1 MKVKQLTWRDILEV
15 DVPLEDNIIVE
26 NKAAPEEWDKYLDL
40 FESSTIF
47 GLDLETHGEEEYS
60 ALYFRFG
67 LIRLISVSIKVEVR
81 EKEFKYYALI
91 YDLGGNLDD
100 IEKKREEFLSS
111 RFYRLLKIKC
121 EDINVPVVGQNLKF
135 DGGFLLYHFD
145 IQLLN
150 CRDLML
156 CSQVLWAGI
165 EVISTKEKTISGSSR
180 VKARSDR
187 CLLGHSLKAITERV
201 NILFST
207 TFTVDKT
214 EQKEDWGWRIS
225 NSKYNYSGKDSVLPL
240 QLYPY
245 IQDLVV
251 RDNLYYSVMAEC
263 LALSAFIQMEVYGFP
278 IDNNL
283 LETNIA
289 LCKTKFEQY
298 NKIITDSFPGINWG
312 QVELLRQAFNTKW
325 PELSLGSMNDEALKS
340 VQYPEAEA
348 LLRMR
353 TLNVLINYM
362 EGINNTSWKNKNE
375 NFYSVRTIYNQ
386 ISASGSGRSS
396 CTGTL
401 SFKNSKG
408 SRKKVDIGTQ
418 LQNPAKT
425 PSWFK
430 DEGLPAFRTFFAAPD
445 NYFLGI
451 IDLSASHYRICT
463 ELSQDPVLLDIYL
476 NDKDAHLIMA
486 HTIIK
491 LNGSSVSFDEFQRL
505 YKEEKDTQVDS
516 YRKWGKIANYSGLNQ
531 AGAYKLQQTF
541 KGWGVDITLDQAKL
555 IKKAYKETYKR
566 LDQFIQN
573 YIKESNSYN
582 IQFPF
587 YNLYG
592 QPTEGVYGKCKT
604 FTNRT
609 VHLKKQEKISDWGTK
624 FEIPYT
630 ESISLIWLCG
640 EADILKFAQGRIL
653 IEFYKNPHWK
663 ARFCSNCHDELNWI
677 GLRKYSYEI
686 NSCVMRILHQEL
698 GYWIKSIPVDV
709 DFDPNHLTF
718 TNWNEKK

>member
-26 NKAAPEEWDKYLDL
+26 NKVTPEEWDKYLDL
-40 FESSTIF
+40 FESCTIF

-67 LIRLISVSIKVEVR
+67 LIRLISVSIKVEV
-81 EKEFKYYALI
+81 EENEFKYYALI

-111 RFYRLLKIKC
+111 RFYRLLKIKS
-121 EDINVPVVGQNLKF
+121 EDIDVPIVGQNLKF

-165 EVISTKEKTISGSSR
+165 EVIPGNISKNR
-180 VKARSDR
+180 ADR
-187 CLLGHSLKAITERV
+187 CLLSHSLKAITERI
-201 NILFST
+201 NISYNTNFQ
-207 TFTVDKT
+207 VDKT
-214 EQKEDWGWRIS
+214 EQKEDWGWRIT
-225 NSKYNYSGKDSVLPL
+225 NSKYNYSGNDSILPL
-240 QLYPY
+240 QLLPY

-251 RDNLYYSVMAEC
+251 KNDLYYSVMAEC
-263 LALSAFIQMEVYGFP
+263 LVLSAFIQMEVYGFP
-278 IDNNL
+278 LDIEGLDRNIEIYRAK
-283 LETNIA
+283 LE
-289 LCKTKFEQY
+289 EY
-298 NKIITDSFPGINWG
+298 NKLITDSFPGINWG
-312 QVELLRQAFNTKW
+312 QVELLRQAFNDKW
-325 PELSLGSMNDEALKS
+325 PELNLESLDVEALKK
-340 VQYPEAEA
+340 VEYPEAKA
-348 LLRMR
+348 LLKIR
-353 TLNVLINYM
+353 TLNVLIQYA
-362 EGINNTSWKNKNE
+362 EGIRDVAWKNKGE
-375 NFYSVRTIYNQ
+375 DFYSVRTIYRQ
-386 ISASGSGRSS
+386 ITASGSGRSS
-396 CTGTL
+396 CTGDL
-401 SFKNSKG
+401 RFKDSKG
-408 SRKKVDIGTQ
+408 SKKSISIGTQ

-430 DEGLPAFRTFFAAPD
+430 DEGLPAFRTFFAAPN

-463 ELSQDPVLLDIYL
+463 ELTQDPVLLEIYKKG
-476 NDKDAHLIMA
+476 KDAHLIMGHSIA
-486 HTIIK
+486 K
-491 LNGSSVSFDEFQRL
+491 LNGYNVEFDEFVRL
-505 YKEEKDTQVDS
+505 YKEEENKTVKQ
-516 YRKWGKIANYSGLNQ
+516 YRDWGKTANYSGLNQ
-531 AGAYKLQQTF
+531 AGAKRIQASF
-541 KGWGVDITLDQAKL
+541 KKNGIDVSLEQCKL
-555 IKKAYKETYKR
+555 IQKAYREAYAVLYT
-566 LDQFIQN
+566 FIQA
-573 YIKESNSYN
+573 YVKQSNSYN

-587 YNLYG
+587 YNING
-592 QPTEGVYGKCKT
+592 NPTEGTYGKCKT
-604 FTNRT
+604 LTNRT
-609 VHLKKQEKISDWGTK
+609 VYLRKQEKVSDWGVK
-624 FEIPYT
+624 WEIPYT
-630 ESISLIWLCG
+630 DSIALIWLCG

-663 ARFCSNCHDELNWI
+663 ARFCNNCHDELNWI